1 MEIGDICPDCEIET
15 LVDDPGCPGK
25 FLYCNECS
33 YSEEVKCPQKTEAK
47 GSAVAGGCEADYQP
61 AYSWADG
68 MMKNDEKL
76 VAAVSGL
83 DDGDWGTI
91 RDRLADAYMAG
102 KM

>member
-1 MEIGDICPDCEIET
+1 MDDQFAIALCDKCERPTAHRIAEEKLQCVICYPKPNKE
-15 LVDDPGCPGK
+15 LQ
-25 FLYCNECS
+25 N
-33 YSEEVKCPQKTEAK
+33 TEAK
-47 GSAVAGGCEADYQP
+47 GSAVAGGCEADYHQ
-61 AYSWADG
+61 AYNWADG

-83 DDGDWGTI
+83 NDGDWGTI